1 MKVNDIKNQNCVLI
15 TIKAK
20 HTTVGIM
27 KVKVAQSCPTLQP
40 YSMEFS
46 RPEYWSGQPFPSPRD
61 LPNPGIKPNA
71 GALQVDSLLAEPQGK
86 PNKYYS
92 FSFRNKNTIGQ
103 YLEVIYQM
111 DILATL
117 NLIYQFDILATLNLI
132 YCNHQLYPRTVTL
145 QYIILFIYSIKFI
158 KIFNFLAYL
167 YVCLFYVPFISM

>member
-61 LPNPGIKPNA
+61 LPSPGIEPRSP
-71 GALQVDSLLAEPQGK
+71 ALQVDSLLAEPQGK

-103 YLEVIYQM
+103 YLEVIYQ
-111 DILATL
+111 
-117 NLIYQFDILATLNLI
+117 FDILATLNLI
-132 YCNHQLYPRTVTL
+132 YCSHQLYPRTVTL